1 MTDNRG
7 VTKAD
12 LHFIDEAI
20 ANHETCQ
27 GQLYQF
33 RRILGEVGKVD
44 ARRADLIRG
53 VESEQAR
60 LQEAQKGANAAQQEL
75 NQVQKQVEEKQRE
88 LAAVEKTIAEREL
101 RADELNNA
109 INHLRAMLAA
119 A

>member
-12 LHFIDEAI
+12 LDFIDEAI

-27 GQLYQF
+27 GKLYQF

-44 ARRADLIRG
+44 ARRADLNRG
-53 VESEQAR
+53 VEAEQAR
-60 LQEAQKGANAAQQEL
+60 LAEAQKGANAAQANLTEL
-75 NQVQKQVEEKQRE
+75 QRQITEKRRE
-88 LAAVEKTIAEREL
+88 LAEVEKTIAEREL
-101 RADELNNA
+101 RAGELNDA
-109 INHLRAMLAA
+109 INHLRSMLAA